1 MIADAIVRSMLRN
14 KNLLLAAIYVDQMY
28 WVILSKE
35 RINRGKAALCDIAV
49 RMQQGNRLSNIEDQS
64 FIASE
69 LSVPSSESGSEEE
82 IDFEKHLDIEAK
94 RRRTENEKGSENS
107 EVSLLSKFKLDFSN
121 ALIEVE
127 KIDRSSKLSVMEA
140 ILKYPEIV
148 QNVAYTVSALPPTQ
162 VSVE

>member
-1 MIADAIVRSMLRN
+1 
-14 KNLLLAAIYVDQMY
+14 
-28 WVILSKE
+28 
-35 RINRGKAALCDIAV
+35 
-49 RMQQGNRLSNIEDQS
+49 MQQGNRLSNIEDQS

-94 RRRTENEKGSENS
+94 RHRTENEKGSENS

-127 KIDRSSKLSVMEA
+127 KIDRSSKLSAIEA
-140 ILKYPEIV
+140 IPKYPEIV

-162 VSVE
+162 VSVERLFSALRIIHSDLCAVMGFSLHPKIDHYDL